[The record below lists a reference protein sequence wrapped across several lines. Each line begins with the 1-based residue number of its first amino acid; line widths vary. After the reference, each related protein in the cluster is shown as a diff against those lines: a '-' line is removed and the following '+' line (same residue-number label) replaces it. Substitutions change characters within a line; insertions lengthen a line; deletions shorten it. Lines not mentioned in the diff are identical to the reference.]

1 MSEDDNSIAKSGA
14 SPSDADYASAVSPTR
29 QSTSTP
35 QMTRNY
41 RAFLRDLPG
50 LLATHAGGWAAYS
63 GDLQI
68 GTGSS
73 KRALY
78 RDCIAA
84 GYRDGEFLICG
95 IEPPQ
100 SVELDDLLDV

>member
-1 MSEDDNSIAKSGA
+1 MSENDNYTSQSGS
-14 SPSDADYASAVSPTR
+14 SPRNSDCAGTVPLAR
-29 QSTSTP
+29 QVTSTP
-35 QMTRNY
+35 LLARSY

-50 LLATHAGGWAAYS
+50 LLAAHPGKWAAYS
-63 GDLQI
+63 GDLPI

-84 GYRDGEFLICG
+84 GYREGEFLICG

-100 SVELDDLLDV
+100 SGELGDLLDV